1 MYVFPRIL
9 KDRAVVR
16 SLGKSPPYAVSVEVV
31 LKDEPRESFVKTVCS
46 VHPACSIFVKFL
58 LVGTHPIPKPCSK
71 TQFLLL
77 LLPVMLIPRAQE
89 L

>member
-31 LKDEPRESFVKTVCS
+31 LKDEPRESFVKTS
-46 VHPACSIFVKFL
+46 ALFI
-58 LVGTHPIPKPCSK
+58 
-71 TQFLLL
+71 
-77 LLPVMLIPRAQE
+77 LPVASL
-89 L
+89 

>member
-31 LKDEPRESFVKTVCS
+31 LKAEPWESFVKTVCS
-46 VHPACSIFVKFL
+46 VHSACSIFVKFL
-58 LVGTHPIPKPCSK
+58 LVGTHPGKYPNRVVRPSSCCCCY
-71 TQFLLL
+71 L
-77 LLPVMLIPRAQE
+77 
-89 L
+89 